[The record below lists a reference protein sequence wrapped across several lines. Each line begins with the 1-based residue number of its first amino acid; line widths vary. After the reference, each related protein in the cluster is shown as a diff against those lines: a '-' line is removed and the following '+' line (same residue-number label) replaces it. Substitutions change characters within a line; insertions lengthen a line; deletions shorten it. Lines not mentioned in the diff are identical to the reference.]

1 MNRKQWLVVIG
12 VTSLAVGGCSGGK
25 VKPGPNP
32 NVAGNDSIGIR
43 RHTVEGFLSDT
54 GRMKAYDSALVV
66 SLCQLEGKTKGLD
79 SVKRICPT
87 GNPNDVDIPT
97 YPPKPPQPAQ

>member
-1 MNRKQWLVVIG
+1 
-12 VTSLAVGGCSGGK
+12 
-25 VKPGPNP
+25 
-32 NVAGNDSIGIR
+32 
-43 RHTVEGFLSDT
+43 
-54 GRMKAYDSALVV
+54 MKAYDSALVV